1 MEQLKIAAK
10 NALRAL
16 EQAGATRA
24 AVTATQTKTTEFNM
38 ADGEFT
44 LLRTLHD
51 DALALTGFD
60 GGRKGTIGLNRFDE
74 GSVAEAAQSCM
85 ASARTA
91 EDDPAWEIASEGA
104 GSFTGGAPE
113 ADVARFFERSR
124 ELLAQIAERHPTILV
139 EQMVLAHRGVKTVYE
154 NSNGVRYEA
163 VSGEYEIYMSVC
175 ARDGEDCSAMA
186 GTGVVTASLDKPF
199 LDLGTVERDLRLAER
214 QLRAEPYA
222 GKGVLPVV
230 IAPDCFEALLGSL
243 LGNFCGDE
251 AILSG
256 TSAWKDKLGTLVA
269 DPRLTVT
276 IAARAPELVPAEHW
290 TSEGFPAENYD
301 VIHEGKLGSFLI
313 SQYVA
318 NRTGLARAKNSG
330 GAFVVAPGEKS
341 LDELMAAIGTGL
353 YVGRFSGGAPASNG
367 DFSGVAKNSFLIENG
382 ALGRA
387 VSEVM
392 ISGNLADVLTHLRGL
407 SRERAENGTSA
418 LPWVAADGVTVSGK

>member
-1 MEQLKIAAK
+1 MEQLRIVAK

-16 EQAGATRA
+16 ENAGATRA
-24 AVTATQTKTTEFNM
+24 AVTATQAKTTEFNM

-60 GGRKGTIGLNRFDE
+60 GGKKGTIGLNRFDDE
-74 GSVAEAAQSCM
+74 SVAQAAADCM

-91 EDDPAWEIASEGA
+91 EDDPAWEIASEGT

-124 ELLAQIAERHPTILV
+124 ELLAQIAERHPSILV
-139 EQMVLAHRGVKTVYE
+139 EQMILAHRGVKTVYE
-154 NSNGVRYEA
+154 NSNGVHYEDTC
-163 VSGEYEIYMSVC
+163 GEYEIYMSVC
-175 ARDGEDCSAMA
+175 ARDGDDCSAIA
-186 GTGVVTASLDKPF
+186 GTGVATASLDRPF
-199 LDLGTVERDLRLAER
+199 LELGTVERDLQLAELQVR
-214 QLRAEPYA
+214 TEPYS
-222 GKGVLPVV
+222 GKGILPVV
-230 IAPDCFEALLGSL
+230 IAPDCLEALLGSL
-243 LGNFCGDE
+243 LENFCGDD

-256 TSAWKDKLGTLVA
+256 TSAWKDKLGQVVA

-276 IAARAPELVPAEHW
+276 IAAQAPELVSAEHW
-290 TSEGFPAENYD
+290 TGEGFPAENYD
-301 VIHEGKLGSFLI
+301 VIRDGRLESFII

-318 NRTGLARAKNSG
+318 NRSGFTRAKNSG
-330 GAFVVAPGEKS
+330 GSFVVAPGDKS
-341 LDELMAAIGTGL
+341 LDELMAGIGTGL

-382 ALGRA
+382 KLGRA

-392 ISGNLADVLTHLRGL
+392 ISGNLADVLGHLRGI
-407 SRERAENGTSA
+407 SRERAENGTAA